1 MADAA
6 MPTSSQNTITQD
18 GLTYL
23 TGLHNHHESEA
34 EPSTLPRGRN
44 NPQRVPGNLYTEQ
57 LSGTAFTAPR
67 ATNRKSWLYR
77 IQPGVAGTSSSFMP
91 YQYTHGDDEKDGQP
105 SYFGQCDWSTD
116 LRLDPNPMRWGP
128 MPLEEE
134 GCVNFVE
141 GTRTM
146 MASGDPAAKS
156 GLAIHFYSFN
166 ADMMPSTDDCGGGGG
181 DVNTHMYNSDGDLL
195 IVPQR
200 GSLLLLTELGRLI
213 VHPAEI
219 CVIPR
224 GIVFSVNMYRTASET
239 SSPKAAARGYILE
252 LFKGHFTLPELGPI
266 GSNGLANPR
275 DFLYPVAWYD
285 ESSNKNNFKSN
296 IVNKFG
302 NELFVRTT
310 DHSPFNVVAWHGTYA
325 PFKYDLHKFCAMNSV
340 TYDHPDPSIYTVLTA
355 QSDEPGTAMADFVIF
370 PPRIMATDDN
380 TFRPPWFHRNVMAEF
395 MGLIYGKYDA
405 KREGFVPGGAS
416 LHNTMTPHGPDT
428 DTYGRAVEADCS
440 TPSKFEGGLAF
451 MFETCLTLK
460 CSSYALTCPQRQM
473 DYAKCWDGLKD
484 NFTKWQEDR
493 KRRGIDC
500 TIDGASNGDH
510 QKRAKKN

>member
-1 MADAA
+1 MTEKSPPASST
-6 MPTSSQNTITQD
+6 TSASQNTVTQD

-23 TGLHNHHESEA
+23 KGFANHHESEA

-44 NPQRVPGNLYTEQ
+44 NPRLVPGNLYTEQ

-77 IQPGVAGTSSSFMP
+77 IQPGVAGTSSSFVP
-91 YQYTHGDDEKDGQP
+91 YGGSENSHR
-105 SYFGQCDWSTD
+105 YFGRCDWSCD
-116 LRLDPNPMRWGP
+116 LKLDPNPMRWGP
-128 MPLEEE
+128 MPLEEAD
-134 GCVNFVE
+134 GSSQRVNFVE
-141 GTRTM
+141 GMRTLM
-146 MASGDPAAKS
+146 GAGDPAAKA

-166 ADMMPSTDDCGGGGG
+166 ADMIPANDGG
-181 DVNTHMYNSDGDLL
+181 DGDIVNTCMYNSDGDLL
-195 IVPQR
+195 IVPQV

-213 VHPAEI
+213 VHPTEI

-224 GIVFSVNMYRTASET
+224 GIVFSVNIHQSEV
-239 SSPKAAARGYILE
+239 SPSKAAARGYILE
-252 LFKGHFTLPELGPI
+252 IFKGHFALPELGPI

-275 DFLYPVAWYD
+275 DFLYPTAWYD
-285 ESSNKNNFKSN
+285 ATKNTASNAKFD

-310 DHSPFNVVAWHGTYA
+310 DHSPFNVVAWHGTYS
-325 PFKYDLHKFCAMNSV
+325 PFKYDLKKFCAMNSV

-355 QSDEPGTAMADFVIF
+355 QSDEPGTALADFVIF

-395 MGLIYGKYDA
+395 MGLIYGQYDA

-428 DTYGRAVEADCS
+428 DTYKRAVEADCS
-440 TPSKFEGGLAF
+440 KPSKFEGGLAF

-460 CSSYALTCPQRQM
+460 CSKYALTCPQRQM
-473 DYAKCWDGLKD
+473 NYAQCWDGLRN
-484 NFTKWQEDR
+484 NFSGWKEGR
-493 KRRGIDC
+493 KRGETDDAC
-500 TIDGASNGDH
+500 EGDN
-510 QKRAKKN
+510 QKRAKNN